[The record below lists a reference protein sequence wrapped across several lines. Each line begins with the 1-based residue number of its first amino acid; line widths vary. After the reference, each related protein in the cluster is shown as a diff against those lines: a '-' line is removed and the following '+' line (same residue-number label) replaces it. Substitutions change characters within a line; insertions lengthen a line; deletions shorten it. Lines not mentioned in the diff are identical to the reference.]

1 MGTRGLRFSS
11 HLPHA
16 AIVVL
21 VGLYAGLAVVLVAEP
36 DAPSP
41 AVSPAVP
48 LAVLAVV
55 LGAAVL
61 TVAVVPVAVIELVGD
76 ELRYR
81 SMLRRRSV
89 PARRIRALWT
99 TGPARARQ
107 GIISLDGAPDI
118 HVAILTDRAFLR
130 FALHVR
136 EVRPGVRLPG
146 LDELGR

>member
-21 VGLYAGLAVVLVAEP
+21 VGLYVGIAVVLVAEP
-36 DAPSP
+36 DAP
-41 AVSPAVP
+41 SPAVP

-61 TVAVVPVAVIELVGD
+61 TVAAVPVAVIELVGD

-81 SMLRRRSV
+81 
-89 PARRIRALWT
+89 
-99 TGPARARQ
+99 
-107 GIISLDGAPDI
+107 
-118 HVAILTDRAFLR
+118 
-130 FALHVR
+130 
-136 EVRPGVRLPG
+136 
-146 LDELGR
+146 

>member
-21 VGLYAGLAVVLVAEP
+21 VGLYVGIAVVLVAEP
-36 DAPSP
+36 DAP
-41 AVSPAVP
+41 SPAVP

-61 TVAVVPVAVIELVGD
+61 TVAAVPVAVIELVGD

-99 TGPARARQ
+99 TGPVRARQ

-146 LDELGR
+146 LDEHGR